1 MGEPEHFR
9 EDVYVRENYH
19 ADPTPIDSVGS
30 PGPQRSFDAREPM
43 GRLTGSPLPMGG
55 NSPASREVP
64 VHKPAMPPGRAL
76 STSAPE
82 DSAMQRAVGMFKQAM
97 PFFQRL
103 LPLLDGN
110 IATAVANFLA
120 ARPHSPAPAP
130 NVDLAPVRNQISDL
144 QAQHNDLRSTVQEQT
159 TGLKRVEDQLEMV
172 REATDRNTLEQQ
184 ELIEDLKAMGNKV
197 NMFAVLL
204 STLLVL
210 SVVLNVVLYLHI
222 KRVLP

>member
-1 MGEPEHFR
+1 MVEPEQLR

-19 ADPTPIDSVGS
+19 ADPTPIDSVGT
-30 PGPQRSFDAREPM
+30 PGSLRRADTREPM

-55 NSPASREVP
+55 SAAATRDVP
-64 VHKPAMPPGRAL
+64 MHKPAIPQGRAL
-76 STSAPE
+76 SPVAPE
-82 DSAMQRAVGMFKQAM
+82 DSTMQRAIGLFKQAM

-110 IATAVANFLA
+110 IATAVTNFLA
-120 ARPHSPAPAP
+120 ARPHPPAPAP
-130 NVDLAPVRNQISDL
+130 HVDLAPVQNQLSDL

-197 NMFAVLL
+197 SLFAVLL
-204 STLLVL
+204 SSLLVL